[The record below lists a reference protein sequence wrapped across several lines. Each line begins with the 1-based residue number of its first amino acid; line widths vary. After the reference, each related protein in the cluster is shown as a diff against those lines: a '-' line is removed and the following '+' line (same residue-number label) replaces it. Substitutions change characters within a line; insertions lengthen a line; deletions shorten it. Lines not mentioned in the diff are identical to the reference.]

1 MKIRERR
8 DALRTAIQRVVWSE
22 YERPDWDEDGDVAWD
37 FGALNTNWTGSP
49 GAHSP
54 FLSRLPRAPGQPRR
68 AAFAAAPKRV
78 QNQPG
83 TLYKEASIV
92 GSAPSAGR
100 DLGRCG
106 SAGSEPLKRPRRM
119 DTR

>member
-37 FGALNTNWTGSP
+37 FG
-49 GAHSP
+49 
-54 FLSRLPRAPGQPRR
+54 RLEHELDRLARRSLTVPLAIARAPGQPRR

-83 TLYKEASIV
+83 TLYREASIV